1 MRRFFLTFLALL
13 LIWAS
18 GTAQPTPAL
27 VEGDGPTVLLNSDTL
42 FLAWAGGL
50 HNPQVGA
57 MDWNGDGSSDIWVF
71 EKVGQRLIPLVY
83 HTPSDQWKYRPEFRH
98 VLPGLSFF
106 ALPVDWNQD
115 GKMDVAAYRW
125 DGLQV
130 FINATPPGQSVQFNL
145 PLRCISQYGIG
156 SSGLFV
162 PRDDI
167 PGIADLD
174 QDGDLDVLTFP
185 LFGSCLEWHKNLSV
199 ETFGTPDSTNFELSS
214 AHWGNFK
221 EGVNINTIVLN
232 DSCQGLGGLPG
243 PLHSGAGRAL
253 LATDFTADGLVDIA
267 MSEGGSL
274 NMAWMKNGGS
284 LAQARMT
291 ELHTDFPATFGGT
304 PFSLDIF
311 PAAFYSDANS
321 DAIPDLILSTAGTDS
336 PSDASGTFVHL
347 NIGAANQPLLPGQAQ
362 PFLQHNMMDL
372 GSGAYPDAGDLNADG
387 IQDLV
392 IGSSSKNGQTATL
405 YALLSNPDSSY
416 TLGSLP
422 GNNGSNLNT
431 YDLVPALG
439 DLDADGDLDLT
450 IGTQTGSILL
460 IRNLGSP
467 SQALFSMSIETL
479 APNLPQTY
487 AAPEL
492 FDADNDG
499 DLDMLVGGRDG
510 RVALY
515 RNTGNPSNPQFGT
528 AETLFLGQIETV
540 DPSVGSSG
548 YAVPR
553 IFYNQGQ
560 PELMLG
566 TYRGTLWHYS
576 NLFQSPGQFNPTFTL
591 ITDRLGYADAGLR
604 SAPAVLEQ
612 TGQVY
617 PDIALG
623 TAAGGLLYYK
633 GIEGDLHLEPQ
644 DLPSTLLFPN
654 PARVGTSVQLG
665 QKNENQNW
673 SLWTILGQKLQQ
685 GYGSSINTQ
694 DLNTGIYYVVTPS
707 KNGNDISRLVIQN

>member
-1 MRRFFLTFLALL
+1 MRRFFLTFLALIL
-13 LIWAS
+13 FWAS

-27 VEGDGPTVLLNSDTL
+27 EEGNGPVVIHNSDTL
-42 FLAWAGGL
+42 FLAWTGGL
-50 HNPQVGA
+50 NNPQVGA
-57 MDWNGDGSSDIWVF
+57 MDWNGDGTSDIWVF
-71 EKVGQRLIPLVY
+71 EKMGQRLIPLVY
-83 HTPSDQWKYRPEFRH
+83 HDASAQWKYHPEFRH
-98 VLPGLSFF
+98 VLPGLRFF
-106 ALPVDWNQD
+106 AMPVDWNQD

-125 DGLQV
+125 DGLHI
-130 FINATPPGQSVQFNL
+130 FINTTPAGQPVQFNP
-145 PLRCISQYGIG
+145 PLRCTSQYGIG

-162 PRDDI
+162 PQDDI

-185 LFGSCLEWHKNLSV
+185 LFGSCLEWHKNLSK
-199 ETFGTPDSTNFELSS
+199 ETFGHSDSTTFMLSS
-214 AHWGNFK
+214 SHWGNFK

-232 DSCQGLGGLPG
+232 DSCQGIGGAPE
-243 PLHSGAGRAL
+243 PLHSGAGRAI
-253 LATDFTADGLVDIA
+253 LAADFTGDGLIDIA
-267 MSEGGSL
+267 MSEGGSF

-284 LAQARMT
+284 IAQAKMT
-291 ELHTDFPATFGGT
+291 ELHTDFPALFGGN
-304 PFSLDIF
+304 PVSLDVF
-311 PAAFYSDANS
+311 PAAFYSDANR
-321 DAIPDLILSTAGTDS
+321 DQIPDLIISTAGTDS
-336 PSDASGTFVHL
+336 PSDASSTFVYL
-347 NIGAANQPLLPGQAQ
+347 NIGMADQPLVPGPAQ
-362 PFLQHNMMDL
+362 PFLQHHMIDI

-405 YALLSNPDSSY
+405 YALISNPDSSY
-416 TLGSLP
+416 SLGPLP

-431 YDLVPALG
+431 YDLVPSLG
-439 DLDADGDLDLT
+439 DLDGDGDLDLT
-450 IGTQTGSILL
+450 LGTQTGSIVL
-460 IRNLGSP
+460 IRNVGSP
-467 SQALFSMSIETL
+467 SQAIFSASAEML

-492 FDADNDG
+492 FDTDNDG

-515 RNTGNPSNPQFGT
+515 RNTGTPFNPQFGT

-576 NLFQSPGQFNPTFTL
+576 NLFQSPGQFNPAFTL
-591 ITDRLGYADAGLR
+591 ITDRLGFADAGLR

-612 TGQVY
+612 TSQVY
-617 PDIALG
+617 PDVALG
-623 TAAGGLLYYK
+623 TAAGGLLYFK
-633 GIEGDLHLEPQ
+633 GIEGDLQIELLNTP
-644 DLPSTLLFPN
+644 PTRLFPN
-654 PARVGTSVQLG
+654 PARAGTAIRLDLEQAA
-665 QKNENQNW
+665 QKW
-673 SLWTILGQKLQQ
+673 TLRTILGQKLKE
-685 GYGSSINTQ
+685 GYGAMLNTQ
-694 DLNTGIYYVVTPS
+694 GLRSGIYYVETYGNNG
-707 KNGNDISRLVIQN
+707 KNICRLAIQN